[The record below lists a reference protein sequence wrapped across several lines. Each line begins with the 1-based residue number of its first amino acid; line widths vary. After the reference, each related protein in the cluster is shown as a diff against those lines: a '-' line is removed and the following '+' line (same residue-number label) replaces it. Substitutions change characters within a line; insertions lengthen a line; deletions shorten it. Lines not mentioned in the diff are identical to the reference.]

1 MIEFEVT
8 IPSVEIEAARRR
20 LQECGAVLQKG
31 SHIQKHIVFNLS
43 EERKIKGA
51 WMRVRE
57 ESDRV
62 TMSLKIINGKNIAN
76 QQEYFFIAENTEDA
90 CRFLTLLGGIEKARQ
105 EKRREIWMLG
115 QCEVTIDEWPFLEPF
130 LEVEGKSEEM
140 VKETVGLLGYEYEKC
155 RVCAVDTLYSEKY
168 GVSEDTINNHTPL
181 ITFDM
186 KNPFLRG

>member
-1 MIEFEVT
+1 MIEFEMT
-8 IPSVEIEAARRR
+8 IPAVEIEDARRR
-20 LQECGAVLQKG
+20 LQQCGAVLQQG
-31 SHIQKHIVFNLS
+31 PHIQKHIVFNLP
-43 EERKIKGA
+43 EERKIEGA

-62 TMSLKIINGKNIAN
+62 TMSLKIIDGKNISD

-90 CRFLTLLGGIEKARQ
+90 CKFLTLLGGIEKARQ

-140 VKETVGLLGYEYEKC
+140 VKETVELLGYEYDKC

-168 GVSEDTINNHTPL
+168 GVSEDVINNHTPL
-181 ITFDM
+181 IMFDM
-186 KNPFLRG
+186 VNPFLS

>member
-8 IPSVEIEAARRR
+8 VPQIDIEGARRR
-20 LQECGAVLQKG
+20 LQKSGAVLQKN
-31 SHIQKHIVFNLS
+31 SHIQKNIVFGLP
-43 EERKIKGA
+43 EERKIKGG

-62 TMSLKIINGKNIAN
+62 TMSLKIIDGEKISD

-90 CRFLTLLGGIEKARQ
+90 CKFLTLLGGIKKAEQ

-130 LEVEGKSEEM
+130 LEVEGKNEEM
-140 VKETVGLLGYEYEKC
+140 VQEAVEFLGYEYDKC
-155 RVCAVDTLYSEKY
+155 RVCAVDVLYREKY
-168 GVSEDTINNHTPL
+168 GVPEDIVDNHTPR
-181 ITFDM
+181 IIFDM
-186 KNPFLRG
+186 QNPFLK

>member
-8 IPSVEIEAARRR
+8 VPQIDIEDARRR
-20 LQECGAVLQKG
+20 LQKSGAVLQKN
-31 SHIQKHIVFNLS
+31 SHIQKNIVFGLP
-43 EERKIKGA
+43 EERKIKGG

-62 TMSLKIINGKNIAN
+62 TMSLKIIDGEKISD

-90 CRFLTLLGGIEKARQ
+90 CKFLTLLGGVKKAEQ

-130 LEVEGKSEEM
+130 LEVEGKNEEM
-140 VKETVGLLGYEYEKC
+140 VQEAVEFLGYEYDKC
-155 RVCAVDTLYSEKY
+155 QVCAVDVLYREKY
-168 GVSEDTINNHTPL
+168 GVPEDIVDNHTPR
-181 ITFDM
+181 IIFDM
-186 KNPFLRG
+186 QNPFLK